1 MQYVPVVSST
11 GKPLMPCHAARC
23 RQLVR
28 RGKGIKKWRKGLM
41 FLQLTER
48 ADGVVQ
54 EVVLGVDPGSKKEAF
69 TIKSEN
75 HTFVNLQADAVT
87 HVKDAVK
94 TRREMRRGRRFRKT
108 PCRASRKNRER
119 GGLVPSTKARWQWKL
134 RVCRWLMQL
143 YPIACFVVE
152 DIKAATKPGQRRWN
166 RSFSPLEVGK
176 QWFYGELRKLGP
188 KLELKSGW
196 DTYQAREGLGLK
208 KIGQKLSDRFGAH
221 CVDSWV
227 LANEWAGGHL
237 KPENTQVQ
245 CLVPLRWHRR
255 QLHRF
260 QPGKGG
266 IRQSYGGTHSLG
278 FKRGSLVRHIL
289 KHGLSYV
296 GGTLKGRLSLHS
308 LVTSK
313 RLCRNAR
320 SEDCTFLTRLS
331 WRLTPAL
338 SSTA

>member
-1 MQYVPVVSST
+1 
-11 GKPLMPCHAARC
+11 MPCHAARC

-69 TIKSEN
+69 TIKPEN
-75 HTFVNLQADAVT
+75 HTFVNLQADAV
-87 HVKDAVK
+87 
-94 TRREMRRGRRFRKT
+94 
-108 PCRASRKNRER
+108 
-119 GGLVPSTKARWQWKL
+119 
-134 RVCRWLMQL
+134 
-143 YPIACFVVE
+143 
-152 DIKAATKPGQRRWN
+152 
-166 RSFSPLEVGK
+166 
-176 QWFYGELRKLGP
+176 
-188 KLELKSGW
+188 
-196 DTYQAREGLGLK
+196 
-208 KIGQKLSDRFGAH
+208 
-221 CVDSWV
+221 
-227 LANEWAGGHL
+227 
-237 KPENTQVQ
+237 

-266 IRQSYGGTHSLG
+266 IRQPYGGTHSLG

-289 KHGLSYV
+289 RHGLSYV

-308 LVTSK
+308 LVTGQ

-320 SEDCTFLTRLS
+320 PEDCTFLTRLS

-338 SSTA
+338 SSAV